1 MWQADYSSCQ
11 QLCQDVAESINDRN
25 KEIRLGGSV
34 SKVNCLIK
42 KDLLNLK
49 SMTEKLRLDLIR
61 SAKSHTTTHGEVERR
76 QNLLDTLS
84 TKVRIL
90 DKAAERSLSTSSA
103 AESPL
108 RANKFHLLMHSS
120 LSTDQDAGLDV
131 LSETLSRQK
140 NIGINIGKEAD
151 YQNELIDDIHG
162 RIEETDSR
170 IKQQTTSVL
179 KISRKSSS
187 CILWM
192 IIILL
197 AIAIIALI
205 AVGPQKH

>member
-103 AESPL
+103 AERVALLSSNHDQSQSSYGNPWL
-108 RANKFHLLMHSS
+108 DTRKGILIFH
-120 LSTDQDAGLDV
+120 
-131 LSETLSRQK
+131 
-140 NIGINIGKEAD
+140 
-151 YQNELIDDIHG
+151 
-162 RIEETDSR
+162 
-170 IKQQTTSVL
+170 
-179 KISRKSSS
+179 
-187 CILWM
+187 
-192 IIILL
+192 
-197 AIAIIALI
+197 
-205 AVGPQKH
+205 